1 MKKFKNL
8 MLLAAMLLSLSV
20 CMTSCN
26 LNDNPAEEAEQIE
39 EIVNKVWAFSQTHP
53 DGFTLNIRTMEV
65 PDKGIAVAYAAT
77 QGSHSREALDA
88 VVEHAL
94 ANGGY
99 VGGWLDTTDG
109 LFYFDSVR
117 LFPEDQIEAATQ
129 FAIDNEQLA
138 FFIISTGTEIRLD
151 GQARALTPMK
161 ARTYAP
167 TWYTAERLH
176 RWQKS
181 FFEVAE

>member
-1 MKKFKNL
+1 MKKIKNL
-8 MLLAAMLLSLSV
+8 LLMAAMLLSLSV
-20 CMTSCN
+20 SVSSCFFG
-26 LNDNPAEEAEQIE
+26 DNPAEEAEQIT
-39 EIVNKVWAFSQTHP
+39 EIANKVWAFSQAHP

-88 VVEHAL
+88 VIAHAL

-109 LFYFDSVR
+109 QYYFDSVR
-117 LFPEDQIEAATQ
+117 LFPEDQLEAATQ

-138 FFIISTGTEIRLD
+138 FFIISTGEEVRLD
-151 GQARALTPMK
+151 GQARALKPMK

-181 FFEVAE
+181 FLIEN